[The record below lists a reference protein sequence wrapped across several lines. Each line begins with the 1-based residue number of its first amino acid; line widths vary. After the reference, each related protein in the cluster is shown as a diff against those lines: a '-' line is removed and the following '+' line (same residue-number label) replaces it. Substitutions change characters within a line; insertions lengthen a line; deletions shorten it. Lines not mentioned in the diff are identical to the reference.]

1 MLPMWKEIR
10 TQWKGYVFVLPAVI
24 FMLVLIGYPLI
35 YNIVLS
41 FQNVDLSN
49 LATDDKQFVGFEN
62 YRTIMVEGVFGISVV
77 NTLIYTVAS
86 VLFQVIIGFLL
97 ASFFSM
103 KFKLAGFL
111 RGLMMISWL
120 IPLTVTALLFKF
132 MMGSKEGIFNQ
143 MLLNANLISEPIGWL
158 SSPDV
163 ALWSVIIANI
173 WVGIPF
179 NMLLLSTGL
188 SSLPKDVYESA
199 SLDGANWW
207 QKLIHITLPLLKPVL
222 LVVLMLGFIYT
233 FKVFDVVYVMTGGGP
248 INSTEVLST
257 LAFRYSFSDFE
268 FSLGAAVANVLF
280 AILFIISLI
289 YLRMIKKDEGV

>member
-1 MLPMWKEIR
+1 MWKEFR
-10 TQWKGYVFVLPAVI
+10 SQFKGYLFVLPAVL
-24 FMLVLIGYPLI
+24 FMLLLIGYPLI

-49 LATDDKQFVGFEN
+49 LATSDKQFVGFDN
-62 YRTIMVEGVFGISVV
+62 YKKVAGEEAFGISIG
-77 NTLIYTVAS
+77 NTLIYTVGS
-86 VLFQVIIGFLL
+86 VIFQVIIGFCL

-103 KFKLAGFL
+103 KFKIAGFL
-111 RGLMMISWL
+111 RGIMMISWL
-120 IPLTVTALLFKF
+120 IPMTVTALLFKF
-132 MMGSKEGIFNQ
+132 MMGSGEGIFNQ
-143 MLLNANLISEPIGWL
+143 MLLHAHLIDEPIGWL
-158 SSPDV
+158 SSPEV

-188 SSLPKDVYESA
+188 SSLPQDVYESA

-207 QKLIHITLPLLKPVL
+207 QRLIHITLPLLKPVL
-222 LVVLMLGFIYT
+222 MVVLMLGFIYT
-233 FKVFDVVYVMTGGGP
+233 FKVFDIVYVMTGGGP

-280 AILFIISLI
+280 LILFAISLV
-289 YLRMIKKDEGV
+289 YLRMMKKDEGI